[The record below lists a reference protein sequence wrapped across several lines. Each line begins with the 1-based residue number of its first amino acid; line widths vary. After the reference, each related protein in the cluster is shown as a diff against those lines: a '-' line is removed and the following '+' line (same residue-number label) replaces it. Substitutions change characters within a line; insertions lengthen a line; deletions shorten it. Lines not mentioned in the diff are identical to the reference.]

1 MRLLAVSGS
10 LRRAS
15 SNSEL
20 IGAVTKLAPA
30 ELTVLEYR
38 GLANLPQFNP
48 DEELDPLPAVQQ
60 WRQALSEADAVLI
73 SSPEYAHGVPGA
85 LKNALD
91 WVVGSG
97 ELIDKPVA
105 IMSASSRA
113 TFAHESLRET
123 LATMNAGVVRE
134 ASITLPVSGR
144 GMDAAAIA
152 GEPELA
158 NAISSALNALA
169 RAVVP
174 PR

>member
-1 MRLLAVSGS
+1 M
-10 LRRAS
+10 
-15 SNSEL
+15 
-20 IGAVTKLAPA
+20 
-30 ELTVLEYR
+30 
-38 GLANLPQFNP
+38 
-48 DEELDPLPAVQQ
+48 
-60 WRQALSEADAVLI
+60 
-73 SSPEYAHGVPGA
+73 PGA